1 MSFYQQNYKIVGSD
15 MDLTYHLSPNA
26 VLLYFQDCF
35 ANYLSSKMLASF
47 DIVKDNLFWII
58 SQFSLSFVGKR
69 PVWSDTITVEI
80 WVKEVSSIRIY
91 VNYRIKD
98 SEGNLSAEGESIWA
112 IINTVT
118 KRPFVAVDLLAE
130 RGVEINHTSIKSVA
144 FPSQGE
150 KVLYK
155 EVPHLVNLTDLDF
168 NGHMCNR
175 SYLTVAIS
183 TAPVE
188 FVCSYRPKHI
198 LIKFMRE
205 AFLGDELNCQV
216 YKISDTSA
224 FYHSIKNRQG
234 KEICSIASEW
244 TPNTDEQR
252 DIALCIKR

>member
-1 MSFYQQNYKIVGSD
+1 MNFYQQSYKIVGSD

-35 ANYLSSKMLASF
+35 ANYLSSKRLAAF
-47 DIVKDNLFWII
+47 DIVKDDLFWII
-58 SQFSLSFVGKR
+58 SQFSLSFIGKR

-80 WVKEVSSIRIY
+80 WVKEISSIRIY

-98 SEGNLSAEGESIWA
+98 SEGNVSAEGESVWA

-118 KRPFVAVDLLAE
+118 RRPFGAVDLLAE
-130 RGVEINHTSIKSVA
+130 RGVEINHTPVKSVA
-144 FPSQGE
+144 LPSGGE

-155 EVPHLVNLTDLDF
+155 EVSHLVNLTDLDF

-175 SYLTVAIS
+175 SYLTVAMG

-188 FVCSYRPKHI
+188 FVRAYMPKRI

-216 YKISDTSA
+216 YKIGDTSA
-224 FYHSIKNRQG
+224 FYHCIKNQQG

-244 TPNTDEQR
+244 APNTEEQQ
-252 DIALCIKR
+252 DIALCVKR